1 VGKILKGIIGVFAL
15 ALAFTPLGLAVI
27 GPMTAATTAS
37 IAAIGISMSLS
48 VVAEALFGP
57 KTPKTQLSRLNVSL
71 DPSTPRKAVLGT
83 TAMPLDLR
91 YHESSGTNQEYI
103 DYIICV
109 AAHKVKSISE
119 IWFEEKIAWTS
130 AGGVDYR
137 YSGYLTVSTVLEGN
151 SSNYI
156 SINGGAKW
164 GSTRRLT
171 GCAYV
176 HLRIKRTGNDKKAES
191 PVVNGLPS
199 RVTITGE
206 GAYMYD
212 PRKDSTVTGGSGS
225 HRANDQ
231 TTWGTY
237 TNADDVDN
245 PALQLLWWLL
255 GWKINSKLSVGCG
268 VPSTRL
274 DLESFITAANICDE
288 DITLSGGGTQK
299 RYRTSATASDAD
311 NRMDIINTFLSCMN
325 GTLRDNDGK
334 LTLTVMKND
343 LANYVLSFD
352 DDDVLEDF
360 EWNQTRGITDTYN
373 VARGRYVD
381 PSNNSLYQMLDY
393 PEIRID
399 SIDGLERVVTI
410 DLPYVEDGKRAQR
423 IAKQVLQRNQYRGMF
438 SAIFSAKALGCQV
451 GDVVRLTFAPLGWTN
466 KLFRVISQQIDFTG
480 KVPLALVEENA
491 AIYAWDANESA
502 PVTPTAPTIYDPLNN
517 PLILGIDEAGANA
530 TVGYLT
536 NEAHQV
542 ATDANGNGGDY
553 SNAGGTFYVLDNAVD
568 VTTLCTFNIT
578 ATTGG
583 LTITGTPN
591 ISINASGVYTIT
603 DLTADEGTATI
614 EATFGTVT
622 IEKVYSIV
630 KSKSAK
636 TLMVSTNRYTIVY
649 DSSGNPT
656 PTTQTTTFTTTKQ
669 NTTATVTWSLTDS
682 NGVARTPVTNYL
694 SSATG
699 DTVTMT
705 EAQFASAR
713 NSTSGVI
720 VTGTAVDGSITL
732 TDKISVVRVASGAN
746 GTNGTNGTNGAN
758 GTRTANLYMYKWSS
772 TTPTT
777 WPSGTVTY
785 TWETAT
791 FTNPATL
798 NGWSRTIGTP
808 SAGDKLWR
816 ITQVYTDTDTSLT
829 DTVTWTGTYTPEQYT
844 PTLGDLAALNSV
856 GTVKIDANAV
866 TNLTS
871 AYTAAA
877 YDASFGPYL
886 AAATWNTV
894 QTITLTTT
902 GAPVVIKGGMN
913 LFYNDGNSSAICQI
927 KIQKDGV
934 DWAGPFMLSSPIIGT
949 SVYFT
954 FLGTISLTDVPSAGS
969 HTYTL
974 QLYMT
979 ESSSGYYYRVS
990 DRYLEVL
997 ETKR

>member
-1 VGKILKGIIGVFAL
+1 MGKVLKGILGVVLTVMSFVPGL
-15 ALAFTPLGLAVI
+15 NVLGLGAKALLAV
-27 GPMTAATTAS
+27 GMA
-37 IAAIGISMSLS
+37 GISMTLS
-48 VVAEALFGP
+48 AAAEALFGP

-109 AAHKVKSISE
+109 AAHKVKSIQE

-130 AGGVDYR
+130 AGGVDSR
-137 YSGYLTVSTVLEGN
+137 YTGYLTVATVLEGN

-191 PVVNGLPS
+191 PLVNGLPS

-212 PRKDSTVTGGSGS
+212 PRKDSTVAGGSGS

-255 GWKINSKLSVGCG
+255 GWKINSKLSIGCG
-268 VPSTRL
+268 VPSARL

-343 LANYVLSFD
+343 LANYVLSFND
-352 DDDVLEDF
+352 NDVLEDF

-373 VARGRYVD
+373 VARGRYID

-399 SIDGLERVVTI
+399 SIDGIERVVTI

-438 SAIFSAKALGCQV
+438 SATFTAKALGCQV

-466 KLFRVISQQIDFTG
+466 KLFRVISQQIDFSG

-491 AIYAWDANESA
+491 AIYAWDADESA

-517 PLILGIDEAGANA
+517 PLILGIDEADGRLTA
-530 TVGYLT
+530 TVNL
-536 NEAHQV
+536 
-542 ATDANGNGGDY
+542 
-553 SNAGGTFYVLDNAVD
+553 FKR
-568 VTTLCTFNIT
+568 T
-578 ATTGG
+578 ATT
-583 LTITGTPN
+583 
-591 ISINASGVYTIT
+591 
-603 DLTADEGTATI
+603 TAPSV
-614 EATFGTVT
+614 VT
-622 IEKVYSIV
+622 
-630 KSKSAK
+630 
-636 TLMVSTNRYTIVY
+636 
-649 DSSGNPT
+649 
-656 PTTQTTTFTTTKQ
+656 
-669 NTTATVTWSLTDS
+669 
-682 NGVARTPVTNYL
+682 
-694 SSATG
+694 
-699 DTVTMT
+699 
-705 EAQFASAR
+705 
-713 NSTSGVI
+713 
-720 VTGTAVDGSITL
+720 TGTAVYTFSTGSITGQPTGWTIASPDIADGAYL
-732 TDKISVVRVASGAN
+732 WIIKSVALSTTDTADILNTSWSSPVLFVQ
-746 GTNGTNGTNGAN
+746 NGAN
-758 GTRTANLYMYKWSS
+758 GTAAISGSITNENVGLFAYADGTVSS
-772 TTPTT
+772 YAPATGSFVIV
-777 WPSGTVTY
+777 SGTTDVSSNFTLSIPTGGNPQSLTY
-785 TWETAT
+785 TLVNRTYTVTGGFDANEDTASLT
-791 FTNPATL
+791 IRATGGGAYSGITIDKVLNLSKTKGGYEIVTSLPSTNLFEGRVIYLTTDDKLYRYTGTA
-798 NGWSRTIGTP
+798 WSKAVDGEDLVANSVTTNALDAGSVTAAKLAVTQLDAISATIGT
-808 SAGDKLWR
+808 LR
-816 ITQVYTDTDTSLT
+816 
-829 DTVTWTGTYTPEQYT
+829 
-844 PTLGDLAALNSV
+844 
-856 GTVKIDANAV
+856 
-866 TNLTS
+866 TN
-871 AYTAAA
+871 
-877 YDASFGPYL
+877 
-886 AAATWNTV
+886 
-894 QTITLTTT
+894 TT
-902 GAPVVIKGGMN
+902 GARMEIRDNVIKIYDGSNVLRVKIGN
-913 LFYNDGNSSAICQI
+913 L
-927 KIQKDGV
+927 
-934 DWAGPFMLSSPIIGT
+934 
-949 SVYFT
+949 
-954 FLGTISLTDVPSAGS
+954 SL
-969 HTYTL
+969 
-974 QLYMT
+974 
-979 ESSSGYYYRVS
+979 
-990 DRYLEVL
+990 
-997 ETKR
+997 